1 MDLAKQQAAALPK
14 KGLSRSARENLELY
28 AIMFPTVVLI
38 IIFMYV
44 PLYGVL
50 IAFQD
55 YVPGAPFFGKG
66 KPRPPL

>member
-44 PLYGVL
+44 PLYRSEEHTSE
-50 IAFQD
+50 
-55 YVPGAPFFGKG
+55 PSHM
-66 KPRPPL
+66 